1 MVDVGGDEGIEVV
14 LLAQCGSVGV
24 VGNDGSEGVIGK
36 VKDVFLVVDYNI
48 GTINALKVDV
58 DMTFYENQTKI

>member
-1 MVDVGGDEGIEVV
+1 MVDVGGDGGIEVV

-24 VGNDGSEGVIGK
+24 VGNDGFEGVIGK
-36 VKDVFLVVDYNI
+36 VKDVFLVVDYDI

-58 DMTFYENQTKI
+58 EMTFYENQTKI

>member
-1 MVDVGGDEGIEVV
+1 MVDVGGDGGIEVV

-24 VGNDGSEGVIGK
+24 IGK
-36 VKDVFLVVDYNI
+36 VKDVLLVVDYDI
-48 GTINALKVDV
+48 STINALKVDV

>member
-1 MVDVGGDEGIEVV
+1 MVDVGGDGGIEVV

-24 VGNDGSEGVIGK
+24 VGNDRSEGVIGN
-36 VKDVFLVVDYNI
+36 VKDVFLVVDYDI

-58 DMTFYENQTKI
+58 DMTDRKSVV